1 MTRQLEN
8 RMTSRS
14 FVMEL
19 VEKALIDHEA
29 VCTSKENISSIPE
42 LLVKTR
48 GNMSEA
54 ARILKVARESVRPYA
69 RDFNCK
75 NHIIFNGVL
84 MIAHG
89 SQKGKRGG
97 NEAAN

>member
-29 VCTSKENISSIPE
+29 VCTSKETSALSRNYSLKPE
-42 LLVKTR
+42 ET
-48 GNMSEA
+48 
-54 ARILKVARESVRPYA
+54 
-69 RDFNCK
+69 
-75 NHIIFNGVL
+75 
-84 MIAHG
+84 
-89 SQKGKRGG
+89 
-97 NEAAN
+97 

>member
-89 SQKGKRGG
+89 RQKGKRGE
-97 NEAAN
+97 NA